1 MKYIIFISS
10 ALFLSIVGCSSTM
23 GGYIVPG
30 ESIDRNL
37 VYMVEKSAID
47 ERGLDE
53 IISRQLKKK
62 GLKVYTE
69 STDTSKDYD
78 VKIVY
83 GGQWQWDVT
92 WYLLNVDIRFY
103 EKESSLLLAS
113 AYSQRTSLVR
123 KKPSEIVNEAISAL
137 FTLNNKEER

>member
-1 MKYIIFISS
+1 MKYKIFIVA
-10 ALFLSIVGCSSTM
+10 ALFLSIAGCSSTM

-37 VYMVEKSAID
+37 VYKVEKNTTD

-53 IISRQLKKK
+53 IISLQLKKK
-62 GLKVYTE
+62 GLKVFAE
-69 STDTSKDYD
+69 SSDTSKDYD

-113 AYSQRTSLVR
+113 AYSHRTSLVR
-123 KKPSEIVNEAISAL
+123 KKPSQVVDEAISAL
-137 FTLNNKEER
+137 FTLNNKEGR

>member
-1 MKYIIFISS
+1 MKYKIFII
-10 ALFLSIVGCSSTM
+10 AVLFLSIVACSSTI
-23 GGYIVPG
+23 GGYVVPG

-37 VYMVEKSAID
+37 VYKIEKSKTD

-53 IISRQLKKK
+53 IILRQLKKK
-62 GLKVYTE
+62 GLKVFIE
-69 STDTSKDYD
+69 SSDTSKDYD

-103 EKESSLLLAS
+103 EKEPSLLLAS
-113 AYSQRTSLVR
+113 AYSHRTSFVR
-123 KKPSEIVNEAISAL
+123 KNPAEVIDEAISAL
-137 FTLNNKEER
+137 FTLKQ